1 MADEKEPRSSAIEDW
16 VLKVADSI
24 GALMEFW
31 GFKRA
36 MGRMWAVL
44 YLSQQPMTAQEL
56 GDRLTMSA
64 GAVSMAL
71 AELTKWGV
79 VKKTWKPGDRRDWFE
94 PETSIW
100 KMVSRVYRE
109 RELVMVRA
117 AIETFELAIRAV
129 GQERGGARP
138 DEKKRMKFIQ
148 DRLQSLLGLARIGEA
163 LLSSIVEGQRIDP
176 TPIKTFFGG

>member
-1 MADEKEPRSSAIEDW
+1 MADEKDPSPIEDW
-16 VLKVADSI
+16 QLKVADSI
-24 GALMEFW
+24 GGLMEFW

-36 MGRMWAVL
+36 MGRMWAVM
-44 YLSQQPMTAQEL
+44 YLSPQSMTAQEL

-79 VKKTWKPGDRRDWFE
+79 VKKSWRPGDRRDWYE

-117 AIETFELAIRAV
+117 AIETFEHAIRAV
-129 GQERGGARP
+129 GQERGSARP
-138 DEKKRMKFIQ
+138 EEKKRLKFMQ
-148 DRLQSLLGLARIGEA
+148 ERLQSLLGLARLGQS
-163 LLSSIVEGQRIDP
+163 LLSSIVDGQRIDP

>member
-1 MADEKEPRSSAIEDW
+1 MADENDPVGDW
-16 VLKVADSI
+16 NLKVADAI
-24 GALMEFW
+24 GGLMEFW
-31 GFKRA
+31 GFKRT

-44 YLSQQPMTAQEL
+44 YLSPQPMTAQEL

-79 VKKTWKPGDRRDWFE
+79 VKKSWRPGDRRDWFE

-129 GQERGGARP
+129 GQERALARP
-138 DEKKRMKFIQ
+138 EEKKRLKFIQ
-148 DRLQSLLGLARIGEA
+148 ERLQSLLGLARLGQA
-163 LLSSIVEGQRIDP
+163 LLSSIVDGQRIDP